1 LDNNKNTNNYAIYF
15 YYGPS
20 ASRGSSNMLGAFSS
34 NMARS
39 LASGFFAFFFPLED
53 FLGFA
58 GSPSTT
64 GSGVK
69 RRIKN
74 EVGPLHM
81 IL

>member
-1 LDNNKNTNNYAIYF
+1 
-15 YYGPS
+15 
-20 ASRGSSNMLGAFSS
+20 MLGVFSS

-39 LASGFFAFFFPLED
+39 LASGFFAFFPLED

-69 RRIKN
+69 GRKN